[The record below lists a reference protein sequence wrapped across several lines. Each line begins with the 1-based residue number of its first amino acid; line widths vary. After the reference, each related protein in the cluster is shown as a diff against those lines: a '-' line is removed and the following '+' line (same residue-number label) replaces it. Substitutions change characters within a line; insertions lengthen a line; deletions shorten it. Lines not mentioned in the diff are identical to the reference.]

1 MESAKRSSIFRH
13 TCSNRRTGSRGN
25 GVGVRVFIS
34 SVVNGFEDYRG
45 AARRAIETVDAVPV
59 MCEDFGARP
68 YSSERT
74 CRTEIESSDVYVVIL
89 GGRYGYEHQ
98 DKESVTQQEFRHAIS
113 LRLPILIFVQD
124 VEMEPSQAEFR
135 NEVSAYHSG
144 FCRERFSTP
153 EELERKL
160 IKNLLRLGRAQKAC
174 SQSEFSDRVERARS
188 RRDHYDRGYEARFM
202 FAFLPQPMHE
212 VRLHELESQRNEQF
226 VQLCNAGFAQMRQGF
241 DLINETDCSGLRSG
255 ETVWRQY
262 DDGFLLL
269 ESAAT
274 QTAEGITFSNWYVTP
289 SHLRRLAEAAF
300 GLVNANGGWCRL
312 GLGGMQQAVIAE
324 LPDRASNSF
333 SLSHR
338 SNDGSAAED
347 KLLIPCTEAAYRAWL
362 DDAIAR
368 LQRRFGPR

>member
-1 MESAKRSSIFRH
+1 
-13 TCSNRRTGSRGN
+13 
-25 GVGVRVFIS
+25 
-34 SVVNGFEDYRG
+34 
-45 AARRAIETVDAVPV
+45 
-59 MCEDFGARP
+59 
-68 YSSERT
+68 
-74 CRTEIESSDVYVVIL
+74 
-89 GGRYGYEHQ
+89 
-98 DKESVTQQEFRHAIS
+98 
-113 LRLPILIFVQD
+113 
-124 VEMEPSQAEFR
+124 
-135 NEVSAYHSG
+135 
-144 FCRERFSTP
+144 
-153 EELERKL
+153 
-160 IKNLLRLGRAQKAC
+160 
-174 SQSEFSDRVERARS
+174 
-188 RRDHYDRGYEARFM
+188 M